1 MAGKVTEKV
10 ARACALTRAY
20 ITPKKSGGKMYIG
33 LSYVVCH
40 PVVAVVEGLYIR
52 HLTLAGTAT

>member
-40 PVVAVVEGLYIR
+40 PVVAVV
-52 HLTLAGTAT
+52 